1 MVLAAMGVVGWIR
14 LRPLALPG
22 LGWQAEA
29 LVRARVAGAGTRD
42 DAAVDAWVA
51 AHPAVFA
58 RKVATTRTRLAA
70 QLRYRADDGRE
81 HVYLGDLDSYLWLRR
96 ARQYLRAGTTCDAI
110 RDGDCRDLHT
120 TTWGTYAR
128 IAAATCRTCRRRDPR
143 SRVRRVAWH
152 PSRVRGKLALPRR
165 PLRAR
170 GGS

>member
-96 ARQYLRAGTTCDAI
+96 ARQYLARARRATPSATA
-110 RDGDCRDLHT
+110 T
-120 TTWGTYAR
+120 
-128 IAAATCRTCRRRDPR
+128 AATST
-143 SRVRRVAWH
+143 
-152 PSRVRGKLALPRR
+152 PRR
-165 PLRAR
+165 GVRMR
-170 GGS
+170 G